1 MSVDPRLAD
10 TASVYLLR
18 PRIAAQQQRALNES
32 LDRLERQLFM
42 STAATTGVAEIRNT
56 EAQLV
61 LGYIQRGRR
70 IKPEGRLV
78 VSHRNGR
85 CADVRLEDGDTIVIP
100 ERSQTVMVAG
110 EVLSPT
116 TVVWRA
122 GMTVQQYIDQAG
134 GFADRGD
141 IRNIMIRKASGE
153 IILDP
158 AVGPSPGDE
167 LIAMPR
173 LDPKYFQIGRD
184 LLSLIYQSAVAAYY
198 FR

>member
-1 MSVDPRLAD
+1 
-10 TASVYLLR
+10 
-18 PRIAAQQQRALNES
+18 
-32 LDRLERQLFM
+32 M

-78 VSHRNGR
+78 VSDRNGR